1 MNMRT
6 ILLISFL
13 LAWDAPLF
21 AQGAQGRDILKETLS
36 KVDAMKMEALPEEER
51 VALSLK
57 NPFLP
62 QIPRESKIE
71 TPPQQQARTAAPSGA
86 PQASAQSLPRQ
97 LPPQFVVSGLVWNTK
112 RPQAIING
120 QIVSIGDRVNAWSVE
135 SISRDGIQ
143 VRLGT
148 EIMLLKPWVPG
159 AKDAA
164 DAGEP
169 EDPRRAPPPP
179 GLR

>member
-1 MNMRT
+1 MKMRT

-21 AQGAQGRDILKETLS
+21 AQGSQGRDILKETLN

-62 QIPRESKIE
+62 QIPREPKIE

-86 PQASAQSLPRQ
+86 PQAPAQSLPKQ

-143 VRLGT
+143 VRLGA

-159 AKDAA
+159 AKEAA
-164 DAGEP
+164 GAGEP
-169 EDPRRAPPPP
+169 GDPRRAPPPP